1 MSLFVIQC
9 LHSKFKNKSNSP
21 KIPEANE
28 IPTMYQNRGD
38 DNISVYDELD
48 VQTMNLPD
56 NHYQSLR
63 ESSRPTHKTEAET
76 NEPSVYQNINN
87 EKEEN
92 KKINP

>member
-9 LHSKFKNKSNSP
+9 LHRKFKNKSNSP

-28 IPTMYQNRGD
+28 IPTMNHNGVD

-63 ESSRPTHKTEAET
+63 ESSRPTQKTEAET
-76 NEPSVYQNINN
+76 NEPSVYQNI
-87 EKEEN
+87 
-92 KKINP
+92 